1 VPETRRSIAVL
12 ALTGIILLALGIRTG
27 VAAISPLAPAM
38 DLDVAMEGLPL
49 GIIGTIPPIAYA
61 LSAWFSPWLAKRWA

>member
-1 VPETRRSIAVL
+1 MPNTTRSTTVF

-27 VAAISPLAPAM
+27 VAAIAPLAPVM

-49 GIIGTIPPIAYA
+49 GIIGTIPAGVCIIIGAPCGACA
-61 LSAWFSPWLAKRWA
+61 